1 MVRLIEEVVQ
11 DPAVAVVV
19 QRIVEQTSQH
29 DRETPQHRHQPR
41 KKQKIPAGPVY
52 KANGQLEEEP
62 PPNID
67 VLV

>member
-1 MVRLIEEVVQ
+1 MEIQPVNN
-11 DPAVAVVV
+11 V
-19 QRIVEQTSQH
+19 QRIVEQTSH
-29 DRETPQHRHQPR
+29 HNDRETPQQRHQHR
-41 KKQKIPAGPVY
+41 KKEKIQPGPVY